1 MKSIIY
7 NLSPFNNETNM
18 SGKEYIIKKIL
29 AFILIYMCSA
39 LLGEAVIIG
48 ILIGSGYDPLHGV
61 MPKGQ
66 ISEFLFYYGFAIFI
80 LLTLLY
86 CKIVEKNIKSI
97 GFSGKITD
105 YLKGALLASVLLF
118 IITGVGCVFDSI
130 TFSGVNTNVNIKSL
144 LLWILAFGIQGSA
157 EEIMCRGFL
166 LNTLKNKISTPLAI
180 LISST
185 AFAFPHLSSLMEA
198 DFVYAVIGIINL
210 YLISI
215 IFSMLVLHKSN
226 IWMSCGLHSI
236 WNFILYSVM
245 GLSLSGSESVSK
257 GIILFNIKEANI
269 LNGAEYGIEASI
281 ITTAV
286 LGILVFVMI
295 KRWKGRIDSND
306 IS

>member
-18 SGKEYIIKKIL
+18 SEKEYIIKKIL
-29 AFILIYMCSA
+29 AFILIYMSSA
-39 LLGEAVIIG
+39 ILGEVAIIG
-48 ILIGSGYDPLHGV
+48 ILICSGYDPLHGV
-61 MPKGQ
+61 MPEGEV
-66 ISEFLFYYGFAIFI
+66 SEFLFYYGFAIFI
-80 LLTLLY
+80 LVTLLY
-86 CKIVEKNIKSI
+86 CKIVEKNIKLA

-105 YLKGALLASVLLF
+105 YLKGALLAFVILI
-118 IITGVGCVFDSI
+118 IITGVSHILDSI
-130 TFSGVNTNVNIKSL
+130 TFSGVNTNVNVKSL
-144 LLWILAFGIQGSA
+144 LLWILAFGIQGFA

-198 DFVYAVIGIINL
+198 NFVYAIIGIINL

-215 IFSMLVLHKSN
+215 IFSILVLKKSG

-245 GLSLSGSESVSK
+245 GLSLSGSESAAK
-257 GIILFNIKEANI
+257 GIILFKVKDANI

-281 ITTAV
+281 ITTIV
-286 LGILVFVMI
+286 LGMLVFVMV
-295 KRWKGRIDSND
+295 KKCKGRIDSND
-306 IS
+306 I

>member
-1 MKSIIY
+1 MKHIIY
-7 NLSPFNNETNM
+7 NLSPFNNATNM

-39 LLGEAVIIG
+39 LLGEGVIIG
-48 ILIGSGYDPLHGV
+48 ILICAGYDPLHGV
-61 MPKGQ
+61 MPEGQ

-80 LLTLLY
+80 LVTLLY

-105 YLKGALLASVLLF
+105 YLKGGLLASALLF
-118 IITGVGCVFDSI
+118 IIIGMSCVVDSI
-130 TFSGVNTNVNIKSL
+130 TFSGVNTNVNLKSL
-144 LLWILAFGIQGSA
+144 ILWVLAFAIQGSA

-166 LNTLKNKISTPLAI
+166 LNTLKNKISAPLAI
-180 LISST
+180 LISAT

-215 IFSMLVLHKSN
+215 IFSILVLKRSN

-245 GLSLSGSESVSK
+245 GLSLSGSESISK
-257 GIILFNIKEANI
+257 GIILFNVKDANI
-269 LNGAEYGIEASI
+269 LNGAVYGIEASI
-281 ITTAV
+281 ITTVV
-286 LGILVFVMI
+286 LGMFVFVMI